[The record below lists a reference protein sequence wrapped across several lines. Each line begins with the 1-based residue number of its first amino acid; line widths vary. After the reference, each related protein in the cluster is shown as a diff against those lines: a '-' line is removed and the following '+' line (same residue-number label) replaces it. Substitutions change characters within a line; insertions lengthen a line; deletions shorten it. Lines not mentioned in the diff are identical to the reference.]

1 MNLRSQVAR
10 AGVTV
15 AGYIFLHLKRVA
27 ETDIEKER
35 RPNTLLSGRL
45 IDCQTLFIC
54 TRQRLS
60 QISINFVTLK
70 YVDFNRILKSEAEI

>member
-35 RPNTLLSGRL
+35 RPNTLLSGCL
-45 IDCQTLFIC
+45 IDCQTLYIVRHVVFKS
-54 TRQRLS
+54 S
-60 QISINFVTLK
+60 QT
-70 YVDFNRILKSEAEI
+70 